1 MAFTFD
7 DMHSE
12 LSELML
18 IQVQNIDVLKSR
30 SQLFRNILCKHDNTD
45 NSLINVDYHVNY
57 FINELPAFV
66 ERTTIVECNRLLV
79 KDLGDKTKMFNHFKN
94 NYALRF
100 LIVTFHYY
108 GCDNLQKWLIHLIEE
123 TPERCLTK
131 IMKLLIKSSENSDSI
146 KTFVEKVT
154 MKLK

>member
-79 KDLGDKTKMFNHFKN
+79 KDLGDKTKT
-94 NYALRF
+94 
-100 LIVTFHYY
+100 V
-108 GCDNLQKWLIHLIEE
+108 
-123 TPERCLTK
+123 
-131 IMKLLIKSSENSDSI
+131 
-146 KTFVEKVT
+146 
-154 MKLK
+154 

>member
-1 MAFTFD
+1 MTFMFD

-57 FINELPAFV
+57 FINELSPF
-66 ERTTIVECNRLLV
+66 RRDTTAYINRLII
-79 KDLGDKTKMFNHFKN
+79 KDLGDNTKTVNDFR
-94 NYALRF
+94 YDYPLSQ
-100 LIVTFHYY
+100 LIVSFNYY
-108 GCDNLQKWLIHLIEE
+108 GCDQFQEELVNSIAAE
-123 TPERCLTK
+123 TPERYLNS
-131 IMKLLIKSSENSDSI
+131 IMEFLIKLSDKSDSI